1 MDRGF
6 AIVAGI
12 PVETCGNLRKLV
24 ETCGNLRSV
33 KRDLHVAEGQ
43 RLCPQWVPVIAS
55 SWENPFLGNRPD
67 ASLRAPQVG
76 YSLNDRVIRPADVG
90 VVKGR
95 E

>member
-12 PVETCGNLRKLV
+12 PVETCGN
-24 ETCGNLRSV
+24 SV
-33 KRDLHVAEGQ
+33 CQRDQHVAEGQ